1 LLLFHFIIL
10 DSNKHYTAH
19 TDEVIDGEIL
29 FLNGFTFVGFLFQ
42 RIEEVVICIGVLF
55 IFLFLVVPCA
65 VVIAPFE
72 DILFVVF
79 EVIVIETII
88 IKGAVTTV
96 VIVPAGEVAKE
107 VSDVPP
113 AVVGDSIAD
122 IFFDAVIVI
131 IIVIDVL
138 TDISVKVV
146 AKVFQFTPLS
156 DIVNKFIPCHVL
168 ILHFHYF
175 S

>member
-1 LLLFHFIIL
+1 MLRSCANAL
-10 DSNKHYTAH
+10 SSTN
-19 TDEVIDGEIL
+19 EVIDGEIL
-29 FLNGFTFVGFLFQ
+29 FLNGFVFVWFLFQ

-96 VIVPAGEVAKE
+96 VIVPAGEKSFSSYHSVIL
-107 VSDVPP
+107 
-113 AVVGDSIAD
+113 SINS
-122 IFFDAVIVI
+122 FLVMF
-131 IIVIDVL
+131 
-138 TDISVKVV
+138 
-146 AKVFQFTPLS
+146 
-156 DIVNKFIPCHVL
+156 
-168 ILHFHYF
+168 
-175 S
+175 